1 MARNPD
7 SFFIVKPPNL
17 FCGMGIKVIN
27 SFNSIPNKKS
37 QLCVQSYI
45 KNPFLINNLKFDLR
59 IYVLITSIEPLRVF
73 LYDEGLTRFATEE
86 YSNDPEHI
94 DNNFIHL
101 TNFSINKDS
110 GNFVNNSNPEEPEV
124 LEQNS
129 HI

>member
-1 MARNPD
+1 MSRHPD

-59 IYVLITSIEPLRVF
+59 IYVLITSIDPLRVF

-124 LEQNS
+124 LD
-129 HI
+129 